1 MRAGGGSLISRSDA
15 PSLITLPPRVLESFS
30 HTLADQVTEDFLESF
45 SRYAARFEE
54 KLKTDPVFQI
64 IRLAEPTDILSGKV
78 QIGSIST
85 ARDMEMFYTAEMYID
100 HLQNILR
107 LLTLYENF
115 NVFIAPDEAEGYSLY
130 CNEENGVMIL
140 KEDDPPILFEVTE
153 SNMVSAFW
161 DYLNQTIQYRQFHS
175 YARTAAIQQIRE
187 LIDALSSGESTIKTR
202 EDA

>member
-1 MRAGGGSLISRSDA
+1 M
-15 PSLITLPPRVLESFS
+15 
-30 HTLADQVTEDFLESF
+30 TEDFLESF

-161 DYLNQTIQYRQFHS
+161 IIRTRQ
-175 YARTAAIQQIRE
+175 
-187 LIDALSSGESTIKTR
+187 SSTGSSTPMPER
-202 EDA
+202 RQSSRSGS

>member
-1 MRAGGGSLISRSDA
+1 MSTDKLTVDSFTNEFYSYLALCKPLIRIHPAKNIRLVLPELFAFEGRGGSLISRSDA

-85 ARDMEMFYTAEMYID
+85 AGIWKCFTPQRCT
-100 HLQNILR
+100 
-107 LLTLYENF
+107 LT
-115 NVFIAPDEAEGYSLY
+115 I
-130 CNEENGVMIL
+130 C
-140 KEDDPPILFEVTE
+140 
-153 SNMVSAFW
+153 
-161 DYLNQTIQYRQFHS
+161 
-175 YARTAAIQQIRE
+175 RTFC
-187 LIDALSSGESTIKTR
+187 GC
-202 EDA
+202 

>member
-1 MRAGGGSLISRSDA
+1 M
-15 PSLITLPPRVLESFS
+15 
-30 HTLADQVTEDFLESF
+30 TEDFLESF

-85 ARDMEMFYTAEMYID
+85 DRDMEMFYTAEMYID

-115 NVFIAPDEAEGYSLY
+115 NVFIAPDEAG
-130 CNEENGVMIL
+130 G
-140 KEDDPPILFEVTE
+140 LFP
-153 SNMVSAFW
+153 S
-161 DYLNQTIQYRQFHS
+161 
-175 YARTAAIQQIRE
+175 TA
-187 LIDALSSGESTIKTR
+187 TKKT
-202 EDA
+202 AS